1 MADTDNEVATATS
14 NANKRS
20 RGNREATITDQ
31 LRELLISSPG
41 IDSRTIM
48 ASSNDNAIDGPQL
61 HEPLLPAS
69 AADDDDNDIN
79 TNSTA
84 CSKDIVFPRWILCR
98 TGQSSRPRMN
108 HNVFLALLLSG
119 VYGLADSLWSGTVIA
134 AYLKRLGREK
144 NGPVGD
150 VEAVSGL
157 ASLFSALPVGYLAD
171 KYGRD
176 RVIGAGGGLII
187 VTAIAHAMLLEWIG
201 TDEEALNRDD
211 GKRELSFIMFAAV
224 MALWGVGGGVI
235 NGPSQ
240 ALYADSTPAGS
251 RSVYYMYLFAA
262 YMISSCLGPLVSII
276 LFQTLGDEWDLSH
289 LRAVL
294 YVGLGLEGVAATIM
308 FFFDD
313 KKSLDEEDESGEVE
327 GANEETSNN
336 DETSISGNNVLRDID
351 TEKGDAEEESASD
364 AHTSDEIGNTSD
376 ALSTK
381 RRQKLIP
388 IILCFQSLV
397 FALGSGMTIKFFPL
411 FFKEEVKLSPS
422 RVQLIYVLVP
432 LSMVAFSGIGEKIS
446 STGFGRVQTMVL
458 LNSMGVS
465 CLYAMVFGKR
475 YLDSHPLALVP
486 IYVLRTALMNCTYP
500 LNESILMDFV
510 PKNERARWKS
520 LDSVVSFG
528 WCGSAAIGGWLSDK
542 YDYTFTFL
550 ITAIIQSVGI
560 LCFLPLI
567 PLVPRKEQDLA
578 ASASDEREGTE
589 GDDEDELNE
598 R

>member
-1 MADTDNEVATATS
+1 MADTDDGAAASVAS
-14 NANKRS
+14 NAKR
-20 RGNREATITDQ
+20 RRNTCNREATITDQ

-41 IDSRTIM
+41 LDSRTIM
-48 ASSNDNAIDGPQL
+48 ASNDDDRQQLL

-69 AADDDDNDIN
+69 AADDDDNN

-84 CSKDIVFPRWILCR
+84 CSKGMVFPRWILCR
-98 TGQSSRPRMN
+98 TRPASRPRMN
-108 HNVFLALLLSG
+108 HNVFLSLLLSG

-171 KYGRD
+171 KCGRD
-176 RVIGAGGGLII
+176 KVIGAGGALII
-187 VTAIAHAMLLEWIG
+187 VTAVAHAALLGWIG
-201 TDEEALNRDD
+201 TDEEALNHDD
-211 GKRELSFIMFAAV
+211 GKRELSFILFAAV
-224 MALWGVGGGVI
+224 MALWGIGGGVI

-294 YVGLGLEGVAATIM
+294 YVGLGLEGVAAIIM

-313 KKSLDEEDESGEVE
+313 KKSLDEEDESR
-327 GANEETSNN
+327 ANEETNN
-336 DETSISGNNVLRDID
+336 DDDETRMAGSSDLRDIEN
-351 TEKGDAEEESASD
+351 TEKITAQEESASD
-364 AHTSDEIGNTSD
+364 AHTSDEIGNTAD
-376 ALSTK
+376 ELSTK
-381 RRQKLIP
+381 RKQKLIP

-422 RVQLIYVLVP
+422 QVQLIYVLVP
-432 LSMVAFSGIGEKIS
+432 LSMVAFSGVGEKIS
-446 STGFGRVQTMVL
+446 STGFGRVQTMIL

-550 ITAIIQSVGI
+550 ITAIIQSVGV

-578 ASASDEREGTE
+578 ASDEREGIE
-589 GDDEDELNE
+589 GDDEDESSE

>member
-1 MADTDNEVATATS
+1 MAPAASAAINTRR
-14 NANKRS
+14 RS
-20 RGNREATITDQ
+20 NREASITNQ
-31 LRELLISSPG
+31 LRELLISSP
-41 IDSRTIM
+41 SPTM
-48 ASSNDNAIDGPQL
+48 TSNDDDGQPL
-61 HEPLLPAS
+61 HEPLLPA
-69 AADDDDNDIN
+69 AAAATFEN
-79 TNSTA
+79 NSTNNTM
-84 CSKDIVFPRWILCR
+84 CFTKDIVFPRWALCR
-98 TGQSSRPRMN
+98 TRQSPRPRMN
-108 HNVFLALLLSG
+108 HNVFLSLLLSG
-119 VYGLADSLWSGTVIA
+119 VYGLADSIWSGTVIA
-134 AYLKRLGREK
+134 AYLKRLGGEK

-171 KYGRD
+171 KCGRD
-176 RVIGAGGGLII
+176 KVIGAGGTLII
-187 VTAIAHAMLLEWIG
+187 VTAVAHAMLLEWIG
-201 TDEEALNRDD
+201 TDEEELNHND
-211 GKRELSFIMFAAV
+211 GKRELSFVLFAAV
-224 MALWGVGGGVI
+224 MALWGIGGGVI

-251 RSVYYMYLFAA
+251 RSIFYMYLFAA

-313 KKSLDEEDESGEVE
+313 KKSLDEEDDAR
-327 GANEETSNN
+327 ANEETNSDD
-336 DETSISGNNVLRDID
+336 DETRIAGSSVLRDIEN
-351 TEKGDAEEESASD
+351 TEKSTAQEESASD
-364 AHTSDEIGNTSD
+364 AHTSDEIGNTAD
-376 ALSTK
+376 ELSTK
-381 RRQKLIP
+381 RKQKLIP

-422 RVQLIYVLVP
+422 QVQLIYVLVP
-432 LSMVAFSGIGEKIS
+432 LSMVAFSGVGEKIS
-446 STGFGRVQTMVL
+446 STGFGRVQTMIL

-550 ITAIIQSVGI
+550 ITAIIQSVGV

-578 ASASDEREGTE
+578 ASDEREGIHVE
-589 GDDEDELNE
+589 GDDEDESNE

>member
-1 MADTDNEVATATS
+1 MADTDDGASSTAAS
-14 NANKRS
+14 NAKR
-20 RGNREATITDQ
+20 RRNNREATITDQ

-41 IDSRTIM
+41 LDSRTIM
-48 ASSNDNAIDGPQL
+48 ASSNNDDGQQL
-61 HEPLLPAS
+61 QEPLLPAS
-69 AADDDDNDIN
+69 AADDDDDNN
-79 TNSTA
+79 TNANSPA
-84 CSKDIVFPRWILCR
+84 CSKDIAFPRWIACR
-98 TGQSSRPRMN
+98 KRPASRPRMN
-108 HNVFLALLLSG
+108 HNVFLSLLLSG

-171 KYGRD
+171 KCGRD
-176 RVIGAGGGLII
+176 KVIGAGGALII
-187 VTAIAHAMLLEWIG
+187 VTAVAHAALLEWIG
-201 TDEEALNRDD
+201 TDEEALNHDD
-211 GKRELSFIMFAAV
+211 GKRELSFILFAAV
-224 MALWGVGGGVI
+224 MALWGIGGGVI

-327 GANEETSNN
+327 EMSNDN
-336 DETSISGNNVLRDID
+336 DEIRIAGGSDLRDVEN
-351 TEKGDAEEESASD
+351 TEKGNAEEESASD
-364 AHTSDEIGNTSD
+364 AHTSDEIGSPAD
-376 ALSTK
+376 ELSTK
-381 RRQKLIP
+381 RKQKLIP

-397 FALGSGMTIKFFPL
+397 FAVGSGMTIKFFPL

-422 RVQLIYVLVP
+422 QVQLIYVLVP
-432 LSMVAFSGIGEKIS
+432 LSMVAFSGVGENIS
-446 STGFGRVQTMVL
+446 STGFGRVQTMIL

-465 CLYAMVFGKR
+465 CLYAMVFGKH

-550 ITAIIQSVGI
+550 ITAIIQSVGV

-578 ASASDEREGTE
+578 ASDEREGIE
-589 GDDEDELNE
+589 GENEDESNE